1 MVRRM
6 EAMTLRG
13 HRVLVTGAGG
23 FVGGWLCEALHLSR
37 WADVRAGV
45 GRWTSAVR
53 IARFPLEIV
62 PCNVLKPAELDG
74 ALAGVDSVVH
84 CARAYDPR
92 VTVEGT
98 RLLLERAREAGVR
111 RVVYL
116 SSVAVYGD
124 ATGMVDEATPAQ
136 GVVTPYAQ
144 SKRDAETLCRQAAE
158 LGLEVVILRPTLI
171 YGPFGET
178 WTIAYATRLVS
189 GRWRTLG
196 AAGEGRCNLLYVGD
210 LVRAI
215 QRALTE
221 PVAPGAVFNV
231 NGPEIPSWNEYFERF
246 NALLTGRALAAA
258 TARKSQLEVAL
269 SLPVRAL
276 GKYVLKHHRPLLIGL
291 SARSLAVKSVLKRA
305 ETALRMVP
313 SPDEAKLFRL
323 DATYDIARAR
333 AGLGFEPVTGLD
345 RGLALSAAW
354 LIQNGVVPPRAGT
367 PTERPVRASGAAVRE
382 ASLPS

>member
-1 MVRRM
+1 MAGM
-6 EAMTLRG
+6 NLNG

-23 FVGGWLCEALHLSR
+23 FVGGWLCEAFHLAR

-62 PCNVLKPAELDG
+62 PCNVLKPAELDR
-74 ALAGVDSVVH
+74 ALDGVDSVVH
-84 CARAYDPR
+84 CARSYDAR

-98 RLLLERAREAGVR
+98 RLLLDRARAAGVR

-116 SSVAVYGD
+116 SSAAVYGD
-124 ATGMVDEATPAQ
+124 ATGLVDETTSAQ
-136 GVVTPYAQ
+136 GELSPYAR
-144 SKRDAETLCRQAAE
+144 SKLEAEALCRDAAARGIE
-158 LGLEVVILRPTLI
+158 IVILRPTLI

-178 WTIAYATRLVS
+178 WTTAYANRLVS

-215 QRALTE
+215 QRALTT
-221 PVAPGAVFNV
+221 PVEPGAVFNV

-246 NALLTGRALAAA
+246 NALLTGRPLAAA
-258 TARKSQLEVAL
+258 SARKSRLDVAL
-269 SLPVRAL
+269 STPVRAL
-276 GKYVLKHHRPLLIGL
+276 GKYVLAHHRKLLIDL
-291 SARSLAVKSVLKRA
+291 SVRSATVKAALKRA
-305 ETALRMVP
+305 ETTLRMVP

-323 DATYDIARAR
+323 DATYSIARAR
-333 AGLGFEPVTGLD
+333 AVLGFEPVTGLD

-354 LIQNGVVPPRAGT
+354 LVQNGVIPPRAE
-367 PTERPVRASGAAVRE
+367 PAPERPVPIPTATARQV
-382 ASLPS
+382 SLSP